1 MNIAESCFRKSTVTL
16 SLAAALMVAGV
27 LSYFR
32 LGRLE
37 DPEFTIR
44 SAQVVA
50 LWPGATAEEVAERV
64 TDQLETAVQR
74 LGRVDHVTSVSSP
87 GMSVITVDI
96 RDTFGKNELPQIWD
110 IFVGNMSIIGE

>member
-16 SLAAALMVAGV
+16 SLAAALLVAGV
-27 LSYFR
+27 LSYFK

-50 LWPGATAEEVAERV
+50 LWPGATAEDVAA
-64 TDQLETAVQR
+64 AVAF
-74 LGRVDHVTSVSSP
+74 LLAAKATTGCVIPVDGGQHLLLKDS
-87 GMSVITVDI
+87 
-96 RDTFGKNELPQIWD
+96 
-110 IFVGNMSIIGE
+110 